1 MFTANSMNCLLEV
14 LGLALPGNG
23 TILATD
29 PSRLDLVKQAGKA
42 IIDLV
47 DKDLK
52 PRDIVNNDSIRNAFA
67 LDMAMGGSTNTVLH
81 TLAASIEAGLSFDM
95 KEINE
100 ISRRTPYLCKVSP
113 ATPNV
118 HMEDVLKAGGISA
131 ILMELSKQNGLLK
144 LDRPTVLGV
153 TLGESISGAK
163 NYNKDI
169 IRSVDD
175 PFSKEGGLAVLFG
188 NIAPH
193 GSIVKTAAVNKE
205 MLVHEGPSR
214 IYESQDEAMK
224 GILDGEVCEGDV
236 VVIRYEGPK
245 GGPGMPE
252 MLAPTSAIMGMGLGS
267 KVALI
272 TDGRFSGGTRGACVG
287 HISPDAAAGG
297 PIAIIQPGEMIKI
310 DINARS
316 IELKIQQSEIDKRM
330 KSLPDFEAKIQFGY
344 LGRYTRM
351 VSSANT
357 GAVLI

>member
-1 MFTANSMNCLLEV
+1 M
-14 LGLALPGNG
+14 
-23 TILATD
+23 
-29 PSRLDLVKQAGKA
+29 
-42 IIDLV
+42 
-47 DKDLK
+47 
-52 PRDIVNNDSIRNAFA
+52 
-67 LDMAMGGSTNTVLH
+67 LH

-95 KEINE
+95 EEINE

-205 MLVHEGPSR
+205 MLVHEGPAR

-224 GILDGEVCEGDV
+224 GILDGEVCAGDV
-236 VVIRYEGPK
+236 CLLYTSPSPRDRQK
-245 GGPGMPE
+245 SRMP
-252 MLAPTSAIMGMGLGS
+252 
-267 KVALI
+267 
-272 TDGRFSGGTRGACVG
+272 
-287 HISPDAAAGG
+287 
-297 PIAIIQPGEMIKI
+297 
-310 DINARS
+310 
-316 IELKIQQSEIDKRM
+316 
-330 KSLPDFEAKIQFGY
+330 
-344 LGRYTRM
+344 
-351 VSSANT
+351 SSA
-357 GAVLI
+357 